1 MEEILWK
8 DIQIGDKMMDGSVVT
23 QIHATHPCECIE
35 IVTSNEDLIVSE
47 DHLFLVDIS
56 RLRKSY
62 RDIILKECE
71 GLKIPLEMD
80 VVIFSPDVEVSE
92 DQKEKLLHDFEIG
105 TLDSKYDAKEFV
117 VKDESKINDVKKG
130 LVWLSALE
138 IHRIMNILGQDLT
151 IFGRKKLR
159 SGSSS
164 IISTAYVGQ
173 KDAFCIS
180 TDTGRYVTNES
191 GIISHNSVT
200 IRNVIFHCLT
210 HGIKIGMIDFK
221 ITEFESY
228 KGQANVIGVAN
239 NTEEA
244 VELMRICRQLMYQ
257 RNKEMAKKGVVDL
270 VDYKPTKKT
279 DRVAVFGREFSENDK
294 LMYRDPEGNEK
305 EITFGQLEEMVYKNE

>member
-92 DQKEKLLHDFEIG
+92 EQKEKLLHDFEVG
-105 TLDSKYDAKEFV
+105 DLEAKYNAKEFV

-151 IFGRKKLR
+151 IFGRKKLK
-159 SGSSS
+159 SGNVS
-164 IISTAYVGQ
+164 IISTSYVGQ

-270 VDYKPTKKT
+270 VDYKPTKRT

-294 LMYRDPEGNEK
+294 LMYRDTEGNEK

>member
-80 VVIFSPDVEVSE
+80 VVIFSPDVEVRE
-92 DQKEKLLHDFEIG
+92 DQKEKLLHDFEVG
-105 TLDSKYDAKEFV
+105 TLDGKYEAKEFV

-159 SGSSS
+159 SGSSA
-164 IISTAYVGQ
+164 IISTTYVGQ

-270 VDYKPTKKT
+270 VDYKPTKRT

-294 LMYRDPEGNEK
+294 LMYRDPDGNEK

>member
-1 MEEILWK
+1 MKEILWK

-35 IVTSNEDLIVSE
+35 IETSNESLVVSE

-56 RLRKSY
+56 RLKKTY
-62 RDIILKECE
+62 REIILKECE

-80 VVIFSPDVEVSE
+80 VVILSPDIEVSE
-92 DQKEKLLHDFEIG
+92 EHKEKLLHDFETG
-105 TLDSKYDAKEFV
+105 NLEDKYEAREFV
-117 VKDESKINDVKKG
+117 VKDESKINDVKRG
-130 LVWLSALE
+130 LVWLTALE
-138 IHRIMNILGQDLT
+138 IHRILNILGEDT
-151 IFGRKKLR
+151 KVFGRRKLK
-159 SGSSS
+159 SGDSS
-164 IISTAYVGQ
+164 IVSTSYVGQ

-180 TDTGRYVTNES
+180 TDTGRYITNKS
-191 GIISHNSVT
+191 GVISHNSVT

-228 KGQANVIGVAN
+228 KGQSNVIGVAN

-270 VDYKPTKKT
+270 VDYKPTKRT